1 MAIEMDSNENIIIT
15 GHFGGVDVDFNP
27 GPMADSFSSN
37 GSGHHQ
43 MADRLYTESL
53 LTGVYEQSV
62 EPIPKSGTRP
72 QEGEPTSAL
81 MRRYHR

>member
-1 MAIEMDSNENIIIT
+1 MTKRQRDP
-15 GHFGGVDVDFNP
+15 HD
-27 GPMADSFSSN
+27 DSFSSN
-37 GSGHHQ
+37 DSAHHQ

-62 EPIPKSGTRP
+62 DPIHKSGPRP
-72 QEGEPTSAL
+72 QEVEPTSAL